1 MKSLFSFRK
10 ALIVGFFAMMF
21 SAAAMAD
28 TKLEPTWVKEGVNWG
43 QYSKFL
49 VRPLEI
55 DNVKV
60 VRPPWAEDDPNEWV
74 LEIESLESI
83 QAIFRDVMKD
93 VLSADSGYPVVY
105 ADGKDVLEVEVEILS
120 IMPWVRPGS
129 DGTVDGMEMTTM
141 GSGEIT
147 ASVKL
152 RDSKNR
158 ELLLLFEGDKA
169 VGEEYKEFTTANNV
183 ANLEKMFKT
192 FAKRLRTSMDHY
204 HDK

>member
-1 MKSLFSFRK
+1 
-10 ALIVGFFAMMF
+10 MMF
-21 SAAAMAD
+21 SATAMAD
-28 TKLEPTWVKEGVNWG
+28 TKLEPTWVKEGVSWG

-55 DNVKV
+55 DNVKG

-74 LEIESLESI
+74 LEIESLEAI
-83 QAIFRDVMKD
+83 QAIFRDAMKD

-129 DGTVDGMEMTTM
+129 DGKVDGMEVTTM
-141 GSGEIT
+141 GTGEIT

-152 RDSKNR
+152 RDSKTR

-192 FAKRLRTSMDHY
+192 FATRLRVSMDHY